1 MEQAGV
7 EQAAKPVGHERAA
20 QPVGW
25 VGPAVGE
32 LAGLEQRRRLQVHQ
46 RPQAQLKHQRQ
57 RLQVHQWPMA
67 AEHQK
72 FQDHQG
78 QQNLQAAVAAQG
90 LPPNMF
96 RAIRHGEMWQEG
108 GALL

>member
-20 QPVGW
+20 QPVGR

-46 RPQAQLKHQRQ
+46 RLQALLKHQHQ
-57 RLQVHQWPMA
+57 RLQVNQWPMA

-72 FQDHQG
+72 IQDHQR
-78 QQNLQAAVAAQG
+78 QKKLQAAVVPEASPTFWPWAG
-90 LPPNMF
+90 
-96 RAIRHGEMWQEG
+96 
-108 GALL
+108 